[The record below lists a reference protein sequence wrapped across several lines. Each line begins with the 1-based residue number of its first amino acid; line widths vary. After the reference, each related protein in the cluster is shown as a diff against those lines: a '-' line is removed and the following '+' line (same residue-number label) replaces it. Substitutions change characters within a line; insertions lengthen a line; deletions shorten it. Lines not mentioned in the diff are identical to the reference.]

1 MTSDRII
8 EILNQLA
15 AEQYSTN
22 AGTERV
28 EALQKAVEV
37 LKYVECVKVQLEKD
51 LMRGM
56 RNE

>member
-15 AEQYSTN
+15 AEQFNTAS
-22 AGTERV
+22 GTERV

-37 LKYVECVKVQLEKD
+37 LRYVEHVKAQLERD
-51 LMRGM
+51 LERRM

>member
-15 AEQYSTN
+15 AEQFNTQS
-22 AGTERV
+22 GTERV

-37 LKYVECVKVQLEKD
+37 LKYVELVKVQLEKD

>member
-1 MTSDRII
+1 MNPDRII

-37 LKYVECVKVQLEKD
+37 LKYVERVKAQLERD
-51 LMRGM
+51 LERRM
-56 RNE
+56 RND

>member
-1 MTSDRII
+1 MNPERII

-15 AEQYSTN
+15 AEQFNTAS
-22 AGTERV
+22 GTERV

-37 LKYVECVKVQLEKD
+37 LKYVELVKVQLEKD

>member
-15 AEQYSTN
+15 AEQFNTAS
-22 AGTERV
+22 GTERV

-37 LKYVECVKVQLEKD
+37 LKYVELVKVQLEKD